1 MASTRKPTFKPAAR
15 QPEPAAARSAKP
27 GGHDSGAIISAQRD
41 LEPDVKPADK
51 AGRKLPEKTADKAPG
66 KPVGKSGGKAGA
78 TATKSAASSGDNIIA
93 FPEPKRRRQRRI
105 VWWTVSVVTAF
116 IAVLIAGA
124 IFSPVLAVRT
134 ITVDGTTLLT
144 PDAVQKA
151 LSGLEGKPLP
161 QVTEQ
166 DINEL
171 LKPLIQVRSATMEAR
186 PPSGLLVHI
195 NERVPVA
202 LLKQGDSYIMV
213 DVDGV
218 QLGATQD
225 PSAVALPLIDA
236 GAGSTNTELFKAIA
250 AVLDTLPADVRAR
263 MSTASAASVD
273 AVELKLVD
281 GKTVVWGNAEDREL
295 KAKALEALLKM
306 PADPKV
312 PVSVYDVSVPRH
324 PFTK

>member
-1 MASTRKPTFKPAAR
+1 MASTRKPTYRPGAESR
-15 QPEPAAARSAKP
+15 PPDAARS
-27 GGHDSGAIISAQRD
+27 GGSKAVPDKGRAEGSGEVISAQRPI
-41 LEPDVKPADK
+41 EPDSKRGTRSQP
-51 AGRKLPEKTADKAPG
+51 
-66 KPVGKSGGKAGA
+66 A
-78 TATKSAASSGDNIIA
+78 TATTSTKAPASDNVIV
-93 FPEPKRRRQRRI
+93 FPEPKGRRQRRI
-105 VWWTVSVVTAF
+105 IGWTLSIVAAVVA
-116 IAVLIAGA
+116 ALIAGA
-124 IFSPVLAVRT
+124 VFSPVLAVRT
-134 ITVDGTTLLT
+134 VTVDGTTLLT
-144 PDAVQKA
+144 PDAVQQA

-166 DINEL
+166 EINEL
-171 LKPLIQVRSATMEAR
+171 LKPLVQVRSATMEAR
-186 PPSGLLVHI
+186 PPSELLVHV

-202 LLKQGDSYIMV
+202 LLKQGDSFVMV

-218 QLGATQD
+218 QLGATKDQ
-225 PSAVALPLIDA
+225 SAVALPLIDA
-236 GAGSTNTELFKAIA
+236 GAGATNTELFKAIA

-263 MSTASAASVD
+263 MSTASAASAD

>member
-1 MASTRKPTFKPAAR
+1 MASTRKPTFKPTASAGGQDAAG
-15 QPEPAAARSAKP
+15 PSGS
-27 GGHDSGAIISAQRD
+27 GGGDSGGVISAQRD
-41 LEPDVKPADK
+41 LEPEA
-51 AGRKLPEKTADKAPG
+51 A
-66 KPVGKSGGKAGA
+66 SGGKAVGKSA
-78 TATKSAASSGDNIIA
+78 GKSAKSSNAKTAGKATKSSGPPGDNVIA
-93 FPEPKRRRQRRI
+93 FPEPKRRRQRRV
-105 VWWTVSVVTAF
+105 VWWTVSVVTALV
-116 IAVLIAGA
+116 AVLIAGA
-124 IFSPVLAVRT
+124 IFSPALAVRS

-151 LSGLEGKPLP
+151 LSPLDGKPLP
-161 QVTEQ
+161 QVSEQ
-166 DINEL
+166 EINEL
-171 LKPLIQVRSATMEAR
+171 LKPLVQVRSATMEAR
-186 PPSGLLVHI
+186 PPSGLLVHV

-218 QLGATQD
+218 QLGATKD
-225 PSAVALPLIDA
+225 LSAVALPLIDA
-236 GAGSTNTELFKAIA
+236 GAASTNTELFKAIA

-263 MSTASAASVD
+263 MSTASAASPD

>member
-1 MASTRKPTFKPAAR
+1 MASTRKPTFKPATEPR
-15 QPEPAAARSAKP
+15 QRPAGRPRGDSAEV
-27 GGHDSGAIISAQRD
+27 ITAQRSV
-41 LEPDVKPADK
+41 EPDATTPEKPAT
-51 AGRKLPEKTADKAPG
+51 TA
-66 KPVGKSGGKAGA
+66 
-78 TATKSAASSGDNIIA
+78 KSAGGASKVADGASKDGKTLPADNVIA
-93 FPEPKRRRQRRI
+93 FPEPKKRRQRRLVLWTLSI
-105 VWWTVSVVTAF
+105 VAVVVSA
-116 IAVLIAGA
+116 LIAGA

-161 QVTEQ
+161 QVSEQ
-166 DINEL
+166 EINEL
-171 LKPLIQVRSATMEAR
+171 LKPLVQVRSATMEAR
-186 PPSGLLVHI
+186 PPSELLVHVD
-195 NERVPVA
+195 ERVPVA
-202 LLKQGDSYIMV
+202 LLKQGDSYVMV

-218 QLGATQD
+218 QLGATKD
-225 PSAVALPLIDA
+225 LSAVALPLIDA
-236 GAGSTNTELFKAIA
+236 GVGTTNTELFKAIA
-250 AVLDTLPADVRAR
+250 AVLDTLPADILAR
-263 MSTASAASVD
+263 MSTASAASAD

-295 KAKALEALLKM
+295 KSKALEALLRM

>member
-1 MASTRKPTFKPAAR
+1 MASTRKPTYKPATDAG
-15 QPEPAAARSAKP
+15 QSMSGGPRSK
-27 GGHDSGAIISAQRD
+27 DSGVVISAQRS
-41 LEPDVKPADK
+41 LEPEGKPAATSTGSGK
-51 AGRKLPEKTADKAPG
+51 PAAKAP
-66 KPVGKSGGKAGA
+66 KSGN
-78 TATKSAASSGDNIIA
+78 ASPQGNVIA
-93 FPEPKRRRQRRI
+93 FPEPKGKRKRRL
-105 VWWTVSVVTAF
+105 VLWTISIIAAF
-116 IAVLIAGA
+116 VASLIAGA
-124 IFSPVLAVRT
+124 VFSPVLAVRT

-144 PDAVQKA
+144 PDAVQRA

-166 DINEL
+166 EINEL
-171 LKPLIQVRSATMEAR
+171 LKPLVQVRSATMEAR
-186 PPSGLLVHI
+186 PPSELLVHV

-202 LLKQGDSYIMV
+202 LLKQGDSYVMV

-218 QLGATQD
+218 QLGATKDQ
-225 PSAVALPLIDA
+225 SAVALPLIDA
-236 GAGSTNTELFKAIA
+236 GAGATNTELFKAIA
-250 AVLDTLPADVRAR
+250 AVLDTLPADVLAR
-263 MSTASAASVD
+263 MSTASAASAD

-312 PVSVYDVSVPRH
+312 PVRVYDVSVPRH

>member
-1 MASTRKPTFKPAAR
+1 MASTRKPTYKAGTDAR
-15 QPEPAAARSAKP
+15 PVDAGRAGGTKATP
-27 GGHDSGAIISAQRD
+27 GLSKGGDADAVISAQRSV
-41 LEPDVKPADK
+41 EPDVKGASASKASPASKSRK
-51 AGRKLPEKTADKAPG
+51 AAP
-66 KPVGKSGGKAGA
+66 S
-78 TATKSAASSGDNIIA
+78 DNIIV
-93 FPEPKRRRQRRI
+93 FPEPKRRRQRRLVAWTLSI
-105 VWWTVSVVTAF
+105 VAVVV
-116 IAVLIAGA
+116 AVLIGGA
-124 IFSPVLAVRT
+124 VFSPVLAVRT
-134 ITVDGTTLLT
+134 VTVDGTTLLT
-144 PDAVQKA
+144 PEAVQKA

-161 QVTEQ
+161 QVSEQ
-166 DINEL
+166 EINEL
-171 LKPLIQVRSATMEAR
+171 LKPLVQVRSATMEAR
-186 PPSGLLVHI
+186 PPSELLVHV

-202 LLKQGDSYIMV
+202 LLKQGETYVMV

-218 QLGATQD
+218 QLGATKDQ
-225 PSAVALPLIDA
+225 SAVALPLIDA
-236 GAGSTNTELFKAIA
+236 GAGATNTELFKSIA

-263 MSTASAASVD
+263 MSTASAASPD